1 MTTMHN
7 EEVLVSWHISSCI
20 VVVVVVIFGDVELY
34 SADKIL
40 CFA

>member
-7 EEVLVSWHISSCI
+7 EEVLVSRHISSCI
-20 VVVVVVIFGDVELY
+20 VVVVVIFGDVELY

>member
-20 VVVVVVIFGDVELY
+20 VVVVVIFGDDELY

>member
-7 EEVLVSWHISSCI
+7 EEVLVSRHISSWI
-20 VVVVVVIFGDVELY
+20 VVVVVIFGDVELY